1 MTTMFP
7 HQHPLIS
14 EHSLRFTLTG

>member
-14 EHSLRFTLTG
+14 EHSLRFILTG